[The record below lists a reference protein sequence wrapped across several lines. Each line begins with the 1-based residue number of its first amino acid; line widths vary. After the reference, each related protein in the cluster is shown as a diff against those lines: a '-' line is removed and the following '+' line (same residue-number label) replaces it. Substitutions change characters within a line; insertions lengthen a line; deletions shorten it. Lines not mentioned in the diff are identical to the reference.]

1 MSNLALVSFY
11 YPGIMQV
18 EDAVNDI
25 ITKVVEGYKVTF
37 FLDHT
42 DRYELGTDMGCI
54 NTETKQ

>member
-1 MSNLALVSFY
+1 MSILALVSFY

-42 DRYELGTDMGCI
+42 DRYELGTDMGFI